1 MADKYGY
8 AHRQVRRVWAPVV
21 ASGNAYCAE
30 ERCLMS
36 SRWIPPGSEWHL
48 AHDPSGTRYVG
59 VSHPAC
65 NTSEA
70 ATRMHVMRKAA
81 KPVSRWTL

>member
-1 MADKYGY
+1 
-8 AHRQVRRVWAPVV
+8 
-21 ASGNAYCAE
+21 
-30 ERCLMS
+30 MS

-70 ATRMHVMRKAA
+70 ATRMHVMRKTTREIER
-81 KPVSRWTL
+81 RWTL